1 MNYIYIYIYIKC
13 QVMGSFEPLGL
24 KVTPPLQTKYLNFN
38 NPNPNPCAQ
47 ILPFNHI
54 IKAFDHVEV
63 INYD

>member
-1 MNYIYIYIYIKC
+1 
-13 QVMGSFEPLGL
+13 MGSFEPLGL
-24 KVTPPLQTKYLNFN
+24 KVTSPLQTKYLNFN